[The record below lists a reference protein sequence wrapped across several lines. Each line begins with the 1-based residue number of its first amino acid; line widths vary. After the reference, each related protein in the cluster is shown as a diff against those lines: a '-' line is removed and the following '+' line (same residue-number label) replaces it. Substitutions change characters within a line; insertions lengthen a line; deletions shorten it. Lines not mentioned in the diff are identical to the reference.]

1 MMMISSGIRF
11 YSSVVAKL
19 QRESAAREGVWTRVR
34 DDETG
39 RERNEALSCVKPV
52 AAAARSS

>member
-1 MMMISSGIRF
+1 MISSGVRF

-52 AAAARSS
+52 TAAARSS